1 MRLID
6 RDSFNRFGPPGE
18 ISGPEAEAGGWGAQL
33 ELGFERRGSRTVLA
47 HRKQRGPLAV
57 QRSFYPEGDA
67 CHLYMLHPPG
77 GVVGGDRLEIAAEV
91 QGGAT
96 AVVTTPGATKF
107 YRSGGAEASQQQRLT
122 VRAGGSL
129 EWFPQENIFF
139 PGAHADLN
147 TLVRL
152 ESGAR
157 FMGWEIQCLGRPA
170 NTETFHCGIL
180 SLQLQVYRDG
190 VPLLLERLPVNEG
203 EGLAGAASLRG
214 SPVTA
219 TFLATGVAG
228 ELHDRVRE
236 RLAGKVEGIAAAT
249 LLDDLLVVR
258 YLGAST
264 EAARR
269 LFVEI
274 WTLLRPALVARAA
287 CPPRIWST

>member
-1 MRLID
+1 MRVID

-18 ISGPEAEAGGWGAQL
+18 ISGPEAGGWRAQL
-33 ELGFERRGSRTVLA
+33 ELGFERRGTRTVLA

-57 QRSFYPEGDA
+57 QRPFYPEVEV
-67 CHLYMLHPPG
+67 CHLYVLHPPG

-139 PGAHADLN
+139 PGAQADLN

-157 FMGWEIQCLGRPA
+157 FMGWEIHCLGRPA
-170 NTETFHCGIL
+170 STETFHCGIL

-228 ELHDRVRE
+228 ELRNRVRE

-264 EAARR
+264 EAVRR